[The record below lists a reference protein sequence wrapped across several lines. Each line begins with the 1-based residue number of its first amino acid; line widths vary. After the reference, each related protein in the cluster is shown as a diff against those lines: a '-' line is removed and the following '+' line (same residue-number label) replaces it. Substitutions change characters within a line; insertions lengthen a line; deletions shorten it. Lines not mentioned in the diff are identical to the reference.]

1 LFVAIMKKNIYKNLY
16 SDQNN
21 SGNLADSLRI
31 KRMTGIIN
39 QLNPKESNILDIGC
53 HDGTFLSLVKNRD
66 NNFYGLDANDWAV
79 SESKKKGFDIQQF
92 FFDDKTKLPFENE
105 FFDVVI
111 AGEIIEHIYDTDFFL
126 AEIRRLLKPG
136 GKLLISTPNIASLGR
151 RFFLLLGRDPLT
163 EISPNEAGS
172 VGHIRYFT
180 KKSLV
185 RLLKKHNFKLL
196 EEKSDCVN
204 FSNSGKIKSGILANI
219 FPSLGASII
228 VLAEKQI
235 TKLV

>member
-1 LFVAIMKKNIYKNLY
+1 MFVAIMKKNIYKNLY

-151 RFFLLLGRDPLT
+151 RFFLLLGG
-163 EISPNEAGS
+163 A
-172 VGHIRYFT
+172 IR
-180 KKSLV
+180 
-185 RLLKKHNFKLL
+185 
-196 EEKSDCVN
+196 
-204 FSNSGKIKSGILANI
+204 
-219 FPSLGASII
+219 
-228 VLAEKQI
+228 
-235 TKLV
+235 